1 MKRKLIKYLI
11 IAVIVVVVV
20 GTGGY
25 FGYNKVFASKTTATT
40 SQYRTVAAAK
50 TNLTVNVQGTGSVF
64 AGTSKDISASNVG
77 TLKDLTLKVGDTV
90 KTGDKLFASDSD
102 EIRQTLEKAATNVDK
117 QNVSVTNSKNN
128 LNSQIVQAQLSVADA
143 QNSLNAAVSQ
153 VNKMTS
159 TAPVSGT
166 VSVINNSNEEAI
178 QSGKSVIVITDSQGK
193 TVQVVANN
201 NGTIKGLSVSVGT
214 SVTSGQKLFTSD
226 SDDLRQAVTKA
237 QNNLDKQKAALSAS
251 QSSSTDTSGLTD
263 AQSQYATAADQVS
276 KMTVTSPIDG
286 VVAAAANVNGDA
298 LQSGKTVLTIVDSS
312 SIKVKVAVDE
322 MDINKIIVGQKTQIK
337 FDAVSD
343 QTYEGAVESIAQTGT
358 SSNNVTTYD
367 VVVSVSNPTNIKVG
381 MNANVTI
388 LIDSKDDA
396 LTVPTDALVDKDGS
410 KYVMVASST
419 SDSSSNTT
427 NISTTA
433 KSGTASRAS
442 GTYSGGGQLVKVTT
456 GLKNENFVEILDGLT
471 EGEKVLV
478 TLPKTTTSTSTTN
491 KNSLGGSGFSGGTG
505 GYSGAGRSN

>member
-1 MKRKLIKYLI
+1 I
-11 IAVIVVVVV
+11 
-20 GTGGY
+20 
-25 FGYNKVFASKTTATT
+25 
-40 SQYRTVAAAK
+40 
-50 TNLTVNVQGTGSVF
+50 
-64 AGTSKDISASNVG
+64 
-77 TLKDLTLKVGDTV
+77 
-90 KTGDKLFASDSD
+90 
-102 EIRQTLEKAATNVDK
+102 
-117 QNVSVTNSKNN
+117 
-128 LNSQIVQAQLSVADA
+128 
-143 QNSLNAAVSQ
+143 
-153 VNKMTS
+153 
-159 TAPVSGT
+159 
-166 VSVINNSNEEAI
+166 
-178 QSGKSVIVITDSQGK
+178 
-193 TVQVVANN
+193 
-201 NGTIKGLSVSVGT
+201 
-214 SVTSGQKLFTSD
+214 
-226 SDDLRQAVTKA
+226 
-237 QNNLDKQKAALSAS
+237 
-251 QSSSTDTSGLTD
+251 
-263 AQSQYATAADQVS
+263 
-276 KMTVTSPIDG
+276 
-286 VVAAAANVNGDA
+286 
-298 LQSGKTVLTIVDSS
+298 
-312 SIKVKVAVDE
+312 
-322 MDINKIIVGQKTQIK
+322 GQKTQIK

-491 KNSLGGSGFSGGTG
+491 KNSLGGSSFSGGTG
-505 GYSGAGRSN
+505 GYSGGGRSN